1 MAGQQRSSS
10 GRPLARG
17 AKRDALPAL
26 AGDPILERLD
36 AQLTS
41 GTAGQG
47 MSTGGSDT
55 PSKTCRRWRRSLSI
69 DAPLLSAYSRD
80 VGWETDRLGPPH
92 RCEFPDFDD
101 ADSGRVWRWEECGA
115 RYELCFGTEQR
126 DFKGDLRRTEL
137 PVGQAAGARAQRLI
151 ALSTGYARNDK
162 KAP

>member
-55 PSKTCRRWRRSLSI
+55 PSKTCRRWATFSQHRRAFALR
-69 DAPLLSAYSRD
+69 LLS
-80 VGWETDRLGPPH
+80 
-92 RCEFPDFDD
+92 
-101 ADSGRVWRWEECGA
+101 
-115 RYELCFGTEQR
+115 
-126 DFKGDLRRTEL
+126 
-137 PVGQAAGARAQRLI
+137 
-151 ALSTGYARNDK
+151 
-162 KAP
+162 